1 VNRAVRKFGRPVRAV
16 ILAVLVHV
24 AFGLLLGLSLSFKPQ
39 VIKPSIA
46 QPVKAIVI
54 EKERKKEPDR
64 SAIAQ
69 EKTRKKEAEKKRKK
83 EAEKKRKVEAE
94 KKRKQEAE
102 KKRKQEAEKKRKKE
116 AEKKRKKEA
125 EKKRKKE
132 AEKKRK
138 KEAEKK
144 RKKEAEKKRKVEA
157 EKKRKQEAEKKRKKE
172 AEKKR
177 KAKAEKKRKQ
187 EAEKK
192 RKAEEAREQEKQ
204 DAYSALGSLVG
215 AIKGKIEGNWSN
227 RLACSGQEVTISVK
241 VNISGEVTA
250 VQVVGDSGDD
260 ACRRSAENAV
270 YKASPLPFPDNP
282 RFFKWLDQ
290 EFQIIFKPDI

>member
-1 VNRAVRKFGRPVRAV
+1 MNRAVRKFSRPVRAV

-46 QPVKAIVI
+46 KPVKAIVI
-54 EKERKKEPDR
+54 DR
-64 SAIAQ
+64 STITQ
-69 EKTRKKEAEKKRKK
+69 EETNKKKAEKKRKK
-83 EAEKKRKVEAE
+83 EAA
-94 KKRKQEAE
+94 
-102 KKRKQEAEKKRKKE
+102 AEKKRKKE
-116 AEKKRKKEA
+116 AA
-125 EKKRKKE
+125 
-132 AEKKRK
+132 
-138 KEAEKK
+138 
-144 RKKEAEKKRKVEA
+144 
-157 EKKRKQEAEKKRKKE
+157 
-172 AEKKR
+172 
-177 KAKAEKKRKQ
+177 
-187 EAEKK
+187 AEKK
-192 RKAEEAREQEKQ
+192 RKAEVAREQEKQ

-241 VNISGEVTA
+241 VNVSGEVTA
-250 VQVVGDSGDD
+250 VKVVGDSGDD

>member
-1 VNRAVRKFGRPVRAV
+1 MNRAVRKFSRPVRAV

-46 QPVKAIVI
+46 KPVKAIVI
-54 EKERKKEPDR
+54 DR
-64 SAIAQ
+64 STITQ
-69 EKTRKKEAEKKRKK
+69 EETNKK
-83 EAEKKRKVEAE
+83 
-94 KKRKQEAE
+94 
-102 KKRKQEAEKKRKKE
+102 EAEKKRKKE

-144 RKKEAEKKRKVEA
+144 RKKEAEKKRKA
-157 EKKRKQEAEKKRKKE
+157 E

-177 KAKAEKKRKQ
+177 KAK
-187 EAEKK
+187 AEKK

-204 DAYSALGSLVG
+204 DAYSALRSVVG
-215 AIKGKIEGNWSN
+215 AIKGKIDGNWAN
-227 RLACSGQEVTISVK
+227 RRACSGQELMISVK
-241 VNISGEVTA
+241 VNINGEVTA
-250 VQVVGDSGDD
+250 VKVVGDSGDD
-260 ACRRSAENAV
+260 LCRRSAENAV
-270 YKASPLPFPDNP
+270 SKASPLPFPDNP
-282 RFFKWLDQ
+282 RYFKWL
-290 EFQIIFKPDI
+290 EGGFLLKFRPDEEY

>member
-1 VNRAVRKFGRPVRAV
+1 MNRAVRKFSRPVRAV

-39 VIKPSIA
+39 VIKPGIA
-46 QPVKAIVI
+46 KPVKAIVI
-54 EKERKKEPDR
+54 DRSTLAKEETSKKEV
-64 SAIAQ
+64 
-69 EKTRKKEAEKKRKK
+69 EKKRKAEAEKKRKK
-83 EAEKKRKVEAE
+83 EV
-94 KKRKQEAE
+94 
-102 KKRKQEAEKKRKKE
+102 
-116 AEKKRKKEA
+116 
-125 EKKRKKE
+125 
-132 AEKKRK
+132 
-138 KEAEKK
+138 
-144 RKKEAEKKRKVEA
+144 
-157 EKKRKQEAEKKRKKE
+157 
-172 AEKKR
+172 EKKR
-177 KAKAEKKRKQ
+177 KAK
-187 EAEKK
+187 AEKK

-241 VNISGEVTA
+241 VNISGEVT
-250 VQVVGDSGDD
+250 VVKVVGDSGDD

>member
-1 VNRAVRKFGRPVRAV
+1 MIRAVRKFSRPVRAV

-46 QPVKAIVI
+46 KPVKAIVI
-54 EKERKKEPDR
+54 DR
-64 SAIAQ
+64 SAIEDKQ
-69 EKTRKKEAEKKRKK
+69 TPKKEAAAEKKRKK
-83 EAEKKRKVEAE
+83 EAA
-94 KKRKQEAE
+94 
-102 KKRKQEAEKKRKKE
+102 
-116 AEKKRKKEA
+116 
-125 EKKRKKE
+125 
-132 AEKKRK
+132 
-138 KEAEKK
+138 
-144 RKKEAEKKRKVEA
+144 
-157 EKKRKQEAEKKRKKE
+157 
-172 AEKKR
+172 
-177 KAKAEKKRKQ
+177 
-187 EAEKK
+187 AEKK
-192 RKAEEAREQEKQ
+192 RKAEVAREQEKQ
-204 DAYSALGSLVG
+204 DAYSALYSLVG
-215 AIKGKIEGNWSN
+215 AIKGKIEGNWRN

>member
-1 VNRAVRKFGRPVRAV
+1 MNRAVRKFSRPVRAV

-39 VIKPSIA
+39 VIKPGIA
-46 QPVKAIVI
+46 EPVKAIVI
-54 EKERKKEPDR
+54 DRSTLAKEETSKKEV
-64 SAIAQ
+64 
-69 EKTRKKEAEKKRKK
+69 EKKRK
-83 EAEKKRKVEAE
+83 A
-94 KKRKQEAE
+94 
-102 KKRKQEAEKKRKKE
+102 
-116 AEKKRKKEA
+116 
-125 EKKRKKE
+125 
-132 AEKKRK
+132 
-138 KEAEKK
+138 
-144 RKKEAEKKRKVEA
+144 
-157 EKKRKQEAEKKRKKE
+157 EAEKKRKKE

-177 KAKAEKKRKQ
+177 KAKAEKKRK
-187 EAEKK
+187 AEK
-192 RKAEEAREQEKQ
+192 AREQEKQ

>member
-1 VNRAVRKFGRPVRAV
+1 MNRAVRKFSRPVRAV

-39 VIKPSIA
+39 VIKPGIA
-46 QPVKAIVI
+46 EPVKAIVI
-54 EKERKKEPDR
+54 DRSTLAKEETSKKE
-64 SAIAQ
+64 AG
-69 EKTRKKEAEKKRKK
+69 KKRKAEAEKKRKK
-83 EAEKKRKVEAE
+83 EDEKKRKA
-94 KKRKQEAE
+94 K
-102 KKRKQEAEKKRKKE
+102 
-116 AEKKRKKEA
+116 
-125 EKKRKKE
+125 
-132 AEKKRK
+132 
-138 KEAEKK
+138 
-144 RKKEAEKKRKVEA
+144 
-157 EKKRKQEAEKKRKKE
+157 

-177 KAKAEKKRKQ
+177 KAKAEKKRK
-187 EAEKK
+187 AEK
-192 RKAEEAREQEKQ
+192 AREQEKQ

>member
-1 VNRAVRKFGRPVRAV
+1 VRKFSRPVRAV

-39 VIKPSIA
+39 VIKPGIA
-46 QPVKAIVI
+46 KPVKAIVI
-54 EKERKKEPDR
+54 DRSTLAKEETSKKEV
-64 SAIAQ
+64 
-69 EKTRKKEAEKKRKK
+69 EKKRKADAEKKRKK
-83 EAEKKRKVEAE
+83 EAEKKRKAD
-94 KKRKQEAE
+94 
-102 KKRKQEAEKKRKKE
+102 
-116 AEKKRKKEA
+116 
-125 EKKRKKE
+125 
-132 AEKKRK
+132 
-138 KEAEKK
+138 
-144 RKKEAEKKRKVEA
+144 
-157 EKKRKQEAEKKRKKE
+157 AEKKRKKE

-177 KAKAEKKRKQ
+177 KAKAEKKRK
-187 EAEKK
+187 AEK
-192 RKAEEAREQEKQ
+192 AREQEKQ

-215 AIKGKIEGNWSN
+215 AIKGRIEGNWSN

>member
-1 VNRAVRKFGRPVRAV
+1 MNRAVRKFSRPVRAV

-39 VIKPSIA
+39 VIKPGIA
-46 QPVKAIVI
+46 KPVKAIVI
-54 EKERKKEPDR
+54 DRSTLAQEETSKKEV
-64 SAIAQ
+64 
-69 EKTRKKEAEKKRKK
+69 EKKRKAEAEKKHKK
-83 EAEKKRKVEAE
+83 EV
-94 KKRKQEAE
+94 
-102 KKRKQEAEKKRKKE
+102 EKKRKKE

-138 KEAEKK
+138 K
-144 RKKEAEKKRKVEA
+144 
-157 EKKRKQEAEKKRKKE
+157 
-172 AEKKR
+172 
-177 KAKAEKKRKQ
+177 

>member
-1 VNRAVRKFGRPVRAV
+1 MNRAVRKFSRPVRAV

-46 QPVKAIVI
+46 KPVKAIVI
-54 EKERKKEPDR
+54 DR
-64 SAIAQ
+64 STITQ
-69 EKTRKKEAEKKRKK
+69 AEKNKK
-83 EAEKKRKVEAE
+83 EAE

-102 KKRKQEAEKKRKKE
+102 KKRKQEAEKKRKAE
-116 AEKKRKKEA
+116 A
-125 EKKRKKE
+125 
-132 AEKKRK
+132 
-138 KEAEKK
+138 
-144 RKKEAEKKRKVEA
+144 
-157 EKKRKQEAEKKRKKE
+157 
-172 AEKKR
+172 
-177 KAKAEKKRKQ
+177 
-187 EAEKK
+187 
-192 RKAEEAREQEKQ
+192 AREQEKQ

-241 VNISGEVTA
+241 VNVSGEVTA
-250 VQVVGDSGDD
+250 VKVVGDSGDD

>member
-1 VNRAVRKFGRPVRAV
+1 VNRAVRKFSRPVRAV

-46 QPVKAIVI
+46 KPVKAIVI
-54 EKERKKEPDR
+54 DR
-64 SAIAQ
+64 STITQ
-69 EKTRKKEAEKKRKK
+69 EETN
-83 EAEKKRKVEAE
+83 
-94 KKRKQEAE
+94 
-102 KKRKQEAEKKRKKE
+102 KKE

-138 KEAEKK
+138 AEA
-144 RKKEAEKKRKVEA
+144 
-157 EKKRKQEAEKKRKKE
+157 
-172 AEKKR
+172 
-177 KAKAEKKRKQ
+177 
-187 EAEKK
+187 
-192 RKAEEAREQEKQ
+192 AREQEKQ

-241 VNISGEVTA
+241 VNVSGEVTA
-250 VQVVGDSGDD
+250 VKVVGDSGDD

>member
-1 VNRAVRKFGRPVRAV
+1 MNRAVRKFSRPVRAV

-39 VIKPSIA
+39 VIKPGIA
-46 QPVKAIVI
+46 EPVKAIVI
-54 EKERKKEPDR
+54 DRSTLAKEETSKKEV
-64 SAIAQ
+64 
-69 EKTRKKEAEKKRKK
+69 EKKRKAEAEKKRKK

-94 KKRKQEAE
+94 KKRKKEVE
-102 KKRKQEAEKKRKKE
+102 TKRKA
-116 AEKKRKKEA
+116 
-125 EKKRKKE
+125 
-132 AEKKRK
+132 
-138 KEAEKK
+138 
-144 RKKEAEKKRKVEA
+144 
-157 EKKRKQEAEKKRKKE
+157 EAEKKRKKE

-177 KAKAEKKRKQ
+177 KAEAEKKRKK

-192 RKAEEAREQEKQ
+192 RKAEKAREQEKQ

>member
-1 VNRAVRKFGRPVRAV
+1 MNRAVRKFSRPVRAV
-16 ILAVLVHV
+16 ILAVLIHV

-39 VIKPSIA
+39 VIKPGIA
-46 QPVKAIVI
+46 KPVKAIVI
-54 EKERKKEPDR
+54 DR
-64 SAIAQ
+64 STLAQ
-69 EKTRKKEAEKKRKK
+69 EEMSQKEAEKKRKADAEKKRKK
-83 EAEKKRKVEAE
+83 EAEKKRKA
-94 KKRKQEAE
+94 
-102 KKRKQEAEKKRKKE
+102 
-116 AEKKRKKEA
+116 
-125 EKKRKKE
+125 
-132 AEKKRK
+132 
-138 KEAEKK
+138 
-144 RKKEAEKKRKVEA
+144 
-157 EKKRKQEAEKKRKKE
+157 EAEKKRKKE

-177 KAKAEKKRKQ
+177 KAK
-187 EAEKK
+187 AEKK

>member
-1 VNRAVRKFGRPVRAV
+1 MNRAVRKFSRPVRAV
-16 ILAVLVHV
+16 ILAVLIHV
-24 AFGLLLGLSLSFKPQ
+24 AFGLLLGLSLSFKPR
-39 VIKPSIA
+39 VIKPGSA
-46 QPVKAIVI
+46 KPVKAIVI
-54 EKERKKEPDR
+54 DR
-64 SAIAQ
+64 STLAQ
-69 EKTRKKEAEKKRKK
+69 EEMSKKEAEKKRK
-83 EAEKKRKVEAE
+83 AD
-94 KKRKQEAE
+94 
-102 KKRKQEAEKKRKKE
+102 
-116 AEKKRKKEA
+116 
-125 EKKRKKE
+125 
-132 AEKKRK
+132 
-138 KEAEKK
+138 
-144 RKKEAEKKRKVEA
+144 
-157 EKKRKQEAEKKRKKE
+157 AEKKRKKE

-177 KAKAEKKRKQ
+177 KAKAEKKRK
-187 EAEKK
+187 AEK
-192 RKAEEAREQEKQ
+192 AREQEKQ

-270 YKASPLPFPDNP
+270 YKASPLPFPGNP

>member
-1 VNRAVRKFGRPVRAV
+1 MNRAVRKFSRPVRAV

-46 QPVKAIVI
+46 KPVKAIVI
-54 EKERKKEPDR
+54 DR
-64 SAIAQ
+64 STITQ
-69 EKTRKKEAEKKRKK
+69 EETNKK
-83 EAEKKRKVEAE
+83 EAE

-102 KKRKQEAEKKRKKE
+102 KKRKAEAEKKRKK
-116 AEKKRKKEA
+116 
-125 EKKRKKE
+125 
-132 AEKKRK
+132 
-138 KEAEKK
+138 
-144 RKKEAEKKRKVEA
+144 EA

-177 KAKAEKKRKQ
+177 KA
-187 EAEKK
+187 EA
-192 RKAEEAREQEKQ
+192 AREQEKQ

-241 VNISGEVTA
+241 VNVSGEVTA
-250 VQVVGDSGDD
+250 VKVVGDSGDD

>member
-1 VNRAVRKFGRPVRAV
+1 MNRAVRKFSRPVRAV

-24 AFGLLLGLSLSFKPQ
+24 AFGLLLGLSLSFKPE
-39 VIKPSIA
+39 VIKPDIA
-46 QPVKAIVI
+46 KPVKAIVI
-54 EKERKKEPDR
+54 DRSTLAQEETSKKEV
-64 SAIAQ
+64 
-69 EKTRKKEAEKKRKK
+69 EKKRKAEAEKKRK
-83 EAEKKRKVEAE
+83 A
-94 KKRKQEAE
+94 
-102 KKRKQEAEKKRKKE
+102 
-116 AEKKRKKEA
+116 
-125 EKKRKKE
+125 
-132 AEKKRK
+132 
-138 KEAEKK
+138 
-144 RKKEAEKKRKVEA
+144 
-157 EKKRKQEAEKKRKKE
+157 EAEKKRKKE

-177 KAKAEKKRKQ
+177 KAEAEKKRKKEAEKKRKAEAEKKRKKEAEKKRKAEAEKKRKKEAEKKRKAEAEKKRKKEAEKKRKAEAEKKRKKEAEKKRKA

-227 RLACSGQEVTISVK
+227 RLACSGQQVTISVK

-250 VQVVGDSGDD
+250 VKVVGDSGDD

-290 EFQIIFKPDI
+290 EFQIKFKPDI

>member
-1 VNRAVRKFGRPVRAV
+1 MNRAVRKFSRPVRAV

-46 QPVKAIVI
+46 KPVKAIVI
-54 EKERKKEPDR
+54 DR
-64 SAIAQ
+64 STITQ
-69 EKTRKKEAEKKRKK
+69 EETNKKEAEKKRKK
-83 EAEKKRKVEAE
+83 EAEKKRKA
-94 KKRKQEAE
+94 
-102 KKRKQEAEKKRKKE
+102 
-116 AEKKRKKEA
+116 
-125 EKKRKKE
+125 
-132 AEKKRK
+132 
-138 KEAEKK
+138 
-144 RKKEAEKKRKVEA
+144 
-157 EKKRKQEAEKKRKKE
+157 EAEKKRKKE

-177 KAKAEKKRKQ
+177 KA
-187 EAEKK
+187 EA
-192 RKAEEAREQEKQ
+192 AREQEKQ

-241 VNISGEVTA
+241 VNVSGEVTA
-250 VQVVGDSGDD
+250 VKVVGDSGDD

>member
-1 VNRAVRKFGRPVRAV
+1 V

-39 VIKPSIA
+39 VIKPGIA
-46 QPVKAIVI
+46 KPVKAIVI
-54 EKERKKEPDR
+54 DRSTLAKEETSKKEV
-64 SAIAQ
+64 
-69 EKTRKKEAEKKRKK
+69 ETKRK
-83 EAEKKRKVEAE
+83 A
-94 KKRKQEAE
+94 
-102 KKRKQEAEKKRKKE
+102 EAEKKRKKE
-116 AEKKRKKEA
+116 AEKKRKKEV
-125 EKKRKKE
+125 EKKRKAE

-144 RKKEAEKKRKVEA
+144 RKAEAEKKRKKEAEKKRKAEA
-157 EKKRKQEAEKKRKKE
+157 EKKRKKEAEKKRKAEAEKKRKKE

-177 KAKAEKKRKQ
+177 KAKAEKKRK
-187 EAEKK
+187 AEK
-192 RKAEEAREQEKQ
+192 AREQEKQ

>member
-1 VNRAVRKFGRPVRAV
+1 V

-39 VIKPSIA
+39 VIKPGIA

-54 EKERKKEPDR
+54 EKKRKKEPDR

-69 EKTRKKEAEKKRKK
+69 EETSKKEAEKKRK
-83 EAEKKRKVEAE
+83 A
-94 KKRKQEAE
+94 
-102 KKRKQEAEKKRKKE
+102 
-116 AEKKRKKEA
+116 
-125 EKKRKKE
+125 
-132 AEKKRK
+132 
-138 KEAEKK
+138 
-144 RKKEAEKKRKVEA
+144 
-157 EKKRKQEAEKKRKKE
+157 EAEKKRKKE

-177 KAKAEKKRKQ
+177 KAKAEKKRK
-187 EAEKK
+187 
-192 RKAEEAREQEKQ
+192 AEEAREQEEQ

-250 VQVVGDSGDD
+250 VKVVGDSGDD

>member
-1 VNRAVRKFGRPVRAV
+1 MNRAVRKFSRPVRAV

-46 QPVKAIVI
+46 KPVKAIVI
-54 EKERKKEPDR
+54 DR
-64 SAIAQ
+64 SAIEDKQ
-69 EKTRKKEAEKKRKK
+69 TRKKEAAAEKKRKK
-83 EAEKKRKVEAE
+83 EAA
-94 KKRKQEAE
+94 
-102 KKRKQEAEKKRKKE
+102 AEKKRKKE
-116 AEKKRKKEA
+116 AAA

-132 AEKKRK
+132 AA
-138 KEAEKK
+138 AEKK
-144 RKKEAEKKRKVEA
+144 RKKEAA
-157 EKKRKQEAEKKRKKE
+157 AEKKRKKE
-172 AEKKR
+172 A
-177 KAKAEKKRKQ
+177 AAEKKRKK
-187 EAEKK
+187 EAAAEKK
-192 RKAEEAREQEKQ
+192 RKAEVAREQEKQ

-241 VNISGEVTA
+241 VNVSGEVTA
-250 VQVVGDSGDD
+250 VKVVGDSGDD

>member
-1 VNRAVRKFGRPVRAV
+1 MNRAVRKFSRPVRAV

-46 QPVKAIVI
+46 KPVKAIVI
-54 EKERKKEPDR
+54 DR
-64 SAIAQ
+64 STITQ
-69 EKTRKKEAEKKRKK
+69 EETNKKEAEKKRN
-83 EAEKKRKVEAE
+83 
-94 KKRKQEAE
+94 
-102 KKRKQEAEKKRKKE
+102 QEAEKKRKKE

-125 EKKRKKE
+125 EKKRKAE
-132 AEKKRK
+132 A
-138 KEAEKK
+138 
-144 RKKEAEKKRKVEA
+144 
-157 EKKRKQEAEKKRKKE
+157 
-172 AEKKR
+172 
-177 KAKAEKKRKQ
+177 
-187 EAEKK
+187 
-192 RKAEEAREQEKQ
+192 AREQEKQ

-241 VNISGEVTA
+241 VNVSGEVTA
-250 VQVVGDSGDD
+250 VKVVGDSGDD

>member
-1 VNRAVRKFGRPVRAV
+1 MNRAVRKFSRPVRAV

-24 AFGLLLGLSLSFKPQ
+24 VFGLLLGLSLSFKPQ
-39 VIKPSIA
+39 VIKPGIA
-46 QPVKAIVI
+46 KPVKAIVI
-54 EKERKKEPDR
+54 DRSTLAKEETSKKEV
-64 SAIAQ
+64 
-69 EKTRKKEAEKKRKK
+69 EKKRK
-83 EAEKKRKVEAE
+83 A
-94 KKRKQEAE
+94 
-102 KKRKQEAEKKRKKE
+102 
-116 AEKKRKKEA
+116 
-125 EKKRKKE
+125 
-132 AEKKRK
+132 
-138 KEAEKK
+138 
-144 RKKEAEKKRKVEA
+144 
-157 EKKRKQEAEKKRKKE
+157 EAEKKRKKE

-177 KAKAEKKRKQ
+177 KAK
-187 EAEKK
+187 AEKK

-241 VNISGEVTA
+241 VNISGEVT
-250 VQVVGDSGDD
+250 VVKVVGDSGDD

>member
-1 VNRAVRKFGRPVRAV
+1 MNRAVRKFSRPVRAV

-46 QPVKAIVI
+46 KPVKAIVI
-54 EKERKKEPDR
+54 DR
-64 SAIAQ
+64 STITQ
-69 EKTRKKEAEKKRKK
+69 EETNKKKAEKKRKK
-83 EAEKKRKVEAE
+83 EAA
-94 KKRKQEAE
+94 
-102 KKRKQEAEKKRKKE
+102 AEKKRKKE
-116 AEKKRKKEA
+116 AAA

-132 AEKKRK
+132 A
-138 KEAEKK
+138 A
-144 RKKEAEKKRKVEA
+144 
-157 EKKRKQEAEKKRKKE
+157 
-172 AEKKR
+172 
-177 KAKAEKKRKQ
+177 
-187 EAEKK
+187 AEKK
-192 RKAEEAREQEKQ
+192 RKAEVAREQEKQ

-241 VNISGEVTA
+241 VNVSGEVTA
-250 VQVVGDSGDD
+250 VKVVGDSGDD

>member
-1 VNRAVRKFGRPVRAV
+1 MNRAVRKFSRPVRAV

-46 QPVKAIVI
+46 KPVKAIVI
-54 EKERKKEPDR
+54 DR
-64 SAIAQ
+64 STITQ
-69 EKTRKKEAEKKRKK
+69 EETNKKEAEKKRKK
-83 EAEKKRKVEAE
+83 EAEKKRKAEAE
-94 KKRKQEAE
+94 KKRKAEAE
-102 KKRKQEAEKKRKKE
+102 KKRKA
-116 AEKKRKKEA
+116 
-125 EKKRKKE
+125 
-132 AEKKRK
+132 
-138 KEAEKK
+138 
-144 RKKEAEKKRKVEA
+144 
-157 EKKRKQEAEKKRKKE
+157 EAEKKRKKE

-177 KAKAEKKRKQ
+177 KAEAEKKRKK

-192 RKAEEAREQEKQ
+192 RKAEAAREQEKQ

-241 VNISGEVTA
+241 VNVSGEVTA
-250 VQVVGDSGDD
+250 VKVVGDSGDD

>member
-1 VNRAVRKFGRPVRAV
+1 MNRAVRKFSRPVRAV

-39 VIKPSIA
+39 VIEPSVA
-46 QPVKAIVI
+46 KPVKAIVI
-54 EKERKKEPDR
+54 DR
-64 SAIAQ
+64 SAIEQ
-69 EKTRKKEAEKKRKK
+69 EEKHKAEAKKKHKAEAEKKRKK
-83 EAEKKRKVEAE
+83 EAEKKRKAEAE
-94 KKRKQEAE
+94 KKRKA
-102 KKRKQEAEKKRKKE
+102 EAEKKRKKE

-125 EKKRKKE
+125 EKKRKAE

-138 KEAEKK
+138 A
-144 RKKEAEKKRKVEA
+144 
-157 EKKRKQEAEKKRKKE
+157 E

-177 KAKAEKKRKQ
+177 KAKAKKKRQ
-187 EAEKK
+187 
-192 RKAEEAREQEKQ
+192 AEEAREQEKQ
-204 DAYSALGSLVG
+204 AAYSALGSLVG
-215 AIKGKIEGNWSN
+215 AIKRKIEGNWSN

-250 VQVVGDSGDD
+250 VKVVGDSGDD
-260 ACRRSAENAV
+260 TCRRSAENAV

-282 RFFKWLDQ
+282 RFLKWLDQ

>member
-1 VNRAVRKFGRPVRAV
+1 MNRAVRKFSRPVRAV

-46 QPVKAIVI
+46 KPVKAIVI
-54 EKERKKEPDR
+54 DR
-64 SAIAQ
+64 STITQ
-69 EKTRKKEAEKKRKK
+69 EETNKKKAEKKRKK
-83 EAEKKRKVEAE
+83 EAA
-94 KKRKQEAE
+94 
-102 KKRKQEAEKKRKKE
+102 AEKKRKKE
-116 AEKKRKKEA
+116 AAA

-132 AEKKRK
+132 AA
-138 KEAEKK
+138 AEKK
-144 RKKEAEKKRKVEA
+144 RKKEAA
-157 EKKRKQEAEKKRKKE
+157 AEKKRKKE
-172 AEKKR
+172 A
-177 KAKAEKKRKQ
+177 A
-187 EAEKK
+187 AEKK
-192 RKAEEAREQEKQ
+192 RKAQAAREQEKQ

-241 VNISGEVTA
+241 VNISGEVTT

>member
-1 VNRAVRKFGRPVRAV
+1 MNRAVRKFSRPVRAV

-39 VIKPSIA
+39 VIKPGIA
-46 QPVKAIVI
+46 KPVKAIVI
-54 EKERKKEPDR
+54 DRSTLAQEETSKKEV
-64 SAIAQ
+64 
-69 EKTRKKEAEKKRKK
+69 EKKRK
-83 EAEKKRKVEAE
+83 A
-94 KKRKQEAE
+94 
-102 KKRKQEAEKKRKKE
+102 
-116 AEKKRKKEA
+116 
-125 EKKRKKE
+125 
-132 AEKKRK
+132 
-138 KEAEKK
+138 
-144 RKKEAEKKRKVEA
+144 
-157 EKKRKQEAEKKRKKE
+157 EAEKKRKKE

-177 KAKAEKKRKQ
+177 KAKAEKKRK
-187 EAEKK
+187 
-192 RKAEEAREQEKQ
+192 AEEAREQEKQ
-204 DAYSALGSLVG
+204 DAISALGSLVG

>member
-1 VNRAVRKFGRPVRAV
+1 VNRAVRKFSRPVRAV

-46 QPVKAIVI
+46 KPVKAIVI
-54 EKERKKEPDR
+54 DR
-64 SAIAQ
+64 STITQ
-69 EKTRKKEAEKKRKK
+69 EETNKKK
-83 EAEKKRKVEAE
+83 
-94 KKRKQEAE
+94 
-102 KKRKQEAEKKRKKE
+102 AEKKRKKE

-125 EKKRKKE
+125 A

-138 KEAEKK
+138 KEA
-144 RKKEAEKKRKVEA
+144 A
-157 EKKRKQEAEKKRKKE
+157 AEKKRKKE
-172 AEKKR
+172 A
-177 KAKAEKKRKQ
+177 AAEKKRKK
-187 EAEKK
+187 EAAAEKKRKKEAAAEKK
-192 RKAEEAREQEKQ
+192 RKAEVAREQEKQ

-241 VNISGEVTA
+241 VNVSGEVTA
-250 VQVVGDSGDD
+250 VKVVGDSGDD

>member
-1 VNRAVRKFGRPVRAV
+1 MNRAVRKFSRPVRAV

-39 VIKPSIA
+39 VIKPGIA

-54 EKERKKEPDR
+54 EKKRKKEPDR
-64 SAIAQ
+64 SAIAL
-69 EKTRKKEAEKKRKK
+69 EETSKK
-83 EAEKKRKVEAE
+83 
-94 KKRKQEAE
+94 
-102 KKRKQEAEKKRKKE
+102 
-116 AEKKRKKEA
+116 
-125 EKKRKKE
+125 
-132 AEKKRK
+132 
-138 KEAEKK
+138 
-144 RKKEAEKKRKVEA
+144 
-157 EKKRKQEAEKKRKKE
+157 
-172 AEKKR
+172 
-177 KAKAEKKRKQ
+177 

-192 RKAEEAREQEKQ
+192 RKAEEAREQEEQ
-204 DAYSALGSLVG
+204 DAYSALRSLVG

-241 VNISGEVTA
+241 VNISGEVTT

>member
-1 VNRAVRKFGRPVRAV
+1 MNRAVRKFSRPVRAV

-39 VIKPSIA
+39 VIKPGVA
-46 QPVKAIVI
+46 KPVKAIVI
-54 EKERKKEPDR
+54 DR
-64 SAIAQ
+64 STLAKEETSKA
-69 EKTRKKEAEKKRKK
+69 EAEKKRKK
-83 EAEKKRKVEAE
+83 
-94 KKRKQEAE
+94 
-102 KKRKQEAEKKRKKE
+102 
-116 AEKKRKKEA
+116 
-125 EKKRKKE
+125 
-132 AEKKRK
+132 
-138 KEAEKK
+138 
-144 RKKEAEKKRKVEA
+144 
-157 EKKRKQEAEKKRKKE
+157 
-172 AEKKR
+172 
-177 KAKAEKKRKQ
+177 

>member
-1 VNRAVRKFGRPVRAV
+1 MNRAVRKFSRPVRAV

-39 VIKPSIA
+39 VIKPGIA

-54 EKERKKEPDR
+54 EKKRKKEPDR

-69 EKTRKKEAEKKRKK
+69 EETSKKEAEKKRK
-83 EAEKKRKVEAE
+83 A
-94 KKRKQEAE
+94 
-102 KKRKQEAEKKRKKE
+102 
-116 AEKKRKKEA
+116 
-125 EKKRKKE
+125 
-132 AEKKRK
+132 
-138 KEAEKK
+138 
-144 RKKEAEKKRKVEA
+144 
-157 EKKRKQEAEKKRKKE
+157 EAEKKRKKE

-177 KAKAEKKRKQ
+177 KA
-187 EAEKK
+187 
-192 RKAEEAREQEKQ
+192 EEAREQEEQ

-241 VNISGEVTA
+241 VNISGEVT
-250 VQVVGDSGDD
+250 VVKVVGDSGDD

>member
-1 VNRAVRKFGRPVRAV
+1 MNRAVRKFSRPVRAV

-46 QPVKAIVI
+46 KPVKAIVI
-54 EKERKKEPDR
+54 DR
-64 SAIAQ
+64 STITQ
-69 EKTRKKEAEKKRKK
+69 EETNKKKAEKKRKK
-83 EAEKKRKVEAE
+83 EAA
-94 KKRKQEAE
+94 
-102 KKRKQEAEKKRKKE
+102 AEKKRKKE
-116 AEKKRKKEA
+116 AA
-125 EKKRKKE
+125 
-132 AEKKRK
+132 
-138 KEAEKK
+138 
-144 RKKEAEKKRKVEA
+144 
-157 EKKRKQEAEKKRKKE
+157 

-177 KAKAEKKRKQ
+177 KAQA
-187 EAEKK
+187 
-192 RKAEEAREQEKQ
+192 AREQEKQ

-241 VNISGEVTA
+241 VNVSGEVTA
-250 VQVVGDSGDD
+250 VKVVGDSGDD